1 MEGCAQ
7 KKNERNGVGEEEYA
21 SGCGDGEAEAGADV
35 HNIIIM
41 ILLSLFFFFYSLL
54 QISIWLLDAQV
65 GFDLSMISSASHQF
79 LAPSPIRTEIKA
91 FIKFV
96 NF

>member
-21 SGCGDGEAEAGADV
+21 SGCGDGEAVAGADV

-41 ILLSLFFFFYSLL
+41 ILLSLGFYSSL
-54 QISIWLLDAQV
+54 QIL
-65 GFDLSMISSASHQF
+65 FDFLTHQF
-79 LAPSPIRTEIKA
+79 SGRTSCR
-91 FIKFV
+91 
-96 NF
+96 